1 MLVEIKNLGEIFQK
15 RFEAIQS
22 WAELSFTESDKE
34 LIKQLPNVKEVYR
47 SSVVIQSPAELKKHS
62 HIPSQ
67 YILYA
72 ALIKEFA
79 QALYEYIAILKEL
92 KNSDLSNSQVH
103 QIILNRDSNYPAFEK
118 LSKHEQ
124 DYFFDLFG
132 KDKEHALGA
141 KSILSEKDGAKAL
154 RGEKDFFSSVVLQV
168 INVPNSSNSL
178 LGELVYYLSERPNI
192 YEVLQRK
199 YINNI
204 SFIVQD
210 SVAGSF
216 AASVFR
222 FLWNYDRLEKVKPL
236 ILQNKD
242 KRLLSISN
250 SDFKLTSVFQQSK
263 GWLDESELMSGGV
276 IRFTKNP
283 QFSMDEN
290 LIYVSTEWTSE
301 RDSRLDITSLKYI
314 LESQYKEFEIEITE
328 NAFTLKPSK
337 HRAPSKSNF
346 VGVGTSLPKPFIL
359 LAGISGTGK
368 SRFVK
373 RQAMFQGG
381 VNHILIPVRPDWHEP
396 SDLLGY
402 VSKINGEKYVT
413 SEFLKFVVRAW
424 VDAYDCVS
432 EGRVALKDLSN
443 MSTWW
448 ACLDEMNL
456 APVEQYFAD
465 YLSVIETRQ
474 WTGNT
479 YECEA
484 LVHPAKLVDEGCH
497 EKLKKDLGLLANDD
511 LWQYFVK
518 NGISIPPNLIVAGTV
533 NMDETTHGFSR
544 KVIDRAFTIDFGA
557 FFPNDFDELFNP
569 KSEPRPLVFSKYSS
583 VNMDDL
589 SDVASDF
596 NGDKSISFLKD
607 INSCLQGTPFELA
620 FRALNELLLAVKCFS
635 PKDDEELSAVWD
647 DFIMTKLLPR
657 IEGDTDKLRFNGEES
672 LLTILQNKISM
683 HLTNLNPTGFRP
695 DLLRTSLNGNN
706 ISVEIRSLKKIAWMH
721 ERLINS
727 SFTSFWA

>member
-1 MLVEIKNLGEIFQK
+1 MLVEIKKLGEIFQK
-15 RFEAIQS
+15 RFEATQS
-22 WAELSFTESDKE
+22 WPELSFADSDKE
-34 LIKQLPNVKEVYR
+34 LIKQLPNVKDVYR
-47 SSVVIQSPAELKKHS
+47 SSVVIQSPTELKKHS

-67 YILYA
+67 YMLYA

-79 QALYEYIAILKEL
+79 EALYSYIAILKEL
-92 KNSDLSNSQVH
+92 KNSDLSNAQVH
-103 QIILNRDSNYPAFEK
+103 QLILDRDSNYPAFTK
-118 LSKHEQ
+118 LSDQETE
-124 DYFFDLFG
+124 YFFNLFG

-141 KSILSEKDGAKAL
+141 KSILSEKDGAKGL
-154 RGEKDFFSSVVLQV
+154 RGEKDFFSSVILQV

-178 LGELVYYLSERPNI
+178 LGELVYYLSEKPNI
-192 YEVLQRK
+192 YEVLQRA
-199 YINNI
+199 YIKNLAI
-204 SFIVQD
+204 IAQE

-222 FLWNYDRLEKVKPL
+222 FLWNYDRLEKVRSY
-236 ILQNKD
+236 ISQNED
-242 KRLLSISN
+242 VRFLSIANSN
-250 SDFKLTSVFQQSK
+250 SKLTSVFQQSER
-263 GWLDESELMSGGV
+263 WLEESELSSGGK
-276 IRFTKNP
+276 IRFTEKP
-283 QFSMDEN
+283 QFVIDGN
-290 LIYVSTEWTSE
+290 FIYISTEWTSGK
-301 RDSRLDITSLKYI
+301 DTRLDIDSLKTI
-314 LESQYKEFEIEITE
+314 VESEYKEFEIEITE
-328 NAFTLKPSK
+328 KVFTLKPSK
-337 HRAPSKSNF
+337 YHTLSNSNS

-368 SRFVK
+368 SRFVR
-373 RQAMFQGG
+373 RQADFQGRG
-381 VNHILIPVRPDWHEP
+381 NHILIPVRPDWHEP

-413 SEFLKFVVRAW
+413 TEFLKFVVKAW
-424 VDAYDCVS
+424 IDAYDYVS
-432 EGRVALKDLSN
+432 EGKIFLKDLSK
-443 MSTWW
+443 MTTFW

-474 WTGNT
+474 WNGKT

-484 LVHPAKLVDEGCH
+484 LVNPAQMVDETCYQD
-497 EKLKKDLGLLANDD
+497 LKKDLGLLGNDD
-511 LWQYFVK
+511 LWKHFII

-557 FFPNDFDELFNP
+557 FFPNDFNELFHP
-569 KSEPRPLVFSKYSS
+569 KSMPKPLVFSMYSNA
-583 VNMDDL
+583 NMEDL
-589 SDVASDF
+589 SVVAADPD
-596 NGDKSISFLKD
+596 GDKSIGFLID
-607 INSCLQGTPFELA
+607 INSCLHGTPFELA

-672 LLTILQNKISM
+672 LLTSLQNKIAE
-683 HLTNLNPTGFRP
+683 HFNNLNSTGFRP
-695 DLLRTSLNGNN
+695 DLLRTSITGDSV
-706 ISVEIRSLKKIAWMH
+706 SVEIRSLKKIAWMH
-721 ERLINS
+721 ERLVNS

>member
-1 MLVEIKNLGEIFQK
+1 MLVEIKILGEIFQK
-15 RFEAIQS
+15 RFEATQS
-22 WAELSFTESDKE
+22 WTELSFTESDKE
-34 LIKQLPNVKEVYR
+34 IIKQLPNVKEVYR
-47 SSVVIQSPAELKKHS
+47 SSVMIQSPTELTKHS

-67 YILYA
+67 YMLYA

-92 KNSDLSNSQVH
+92 KNSDLSNSQIH
-103 QIILNRDSNYPAFEK
+103 QLILDRDSNYPAFTK
-118 LSKHEQ
+118 LSKQEK
-124 DYFFDLFG
+124 DNFFNVFG
-132 KDKEHALGA
+132 KDKEYALGA
-141 KSILSEKDGAKAL
+141 KSILSEKDGLKGL

-178 LGELVYYLSERPNI
+178 LGELVYYLSEKPNI
-192 YEVLQRK
+192 YKELQRA
-199 YINNI
+199 YIKNL
-204 SFIVQD
+204 SFIAQE
-210 SVAGSF
+210 SVAGGF

-222 FLWNYDRLEKVKPL
+222 FLWNYDRLEKVKSL
-236 ILQNKD
+236 ISQNGD
-242 KRLLSISN
+242 KRFLSIATSN
-250 SDFKLTSVFQQSK
+250 FKLTSVFQQSER
-263 GWLDESELMSGGV
+263 WLEESEMTSGNK
-276 IRFTKNP
+276 IRFTEKP
-283 QFSMDEN
+283 QFLMNGN

-301 RDSRLDITSLKYI
+301 KDTRLDITSLKSI
-314 LESQYKEFEIEITE
+314 IESEYKEFEIEITE
-328 NAFTLKPSK
+328 KIFTLKPRK
-337 HRAPSKSNF
+337 QHAPLKSNF
-346 VGVGTSLPKPFIL
+346 IGVGTSLPKPFIL

-373 RQAMFQGG
+373 RQATFQGG
-381 VNHILIPVRPDWHEP
+381 ENHILIPVRPDWHEP

-402 VSKINGEKYVT
+402 VSKINGEKYVI
-413 SEFLKFVVRAW
+413 SEFLKFIVKAW
-424 VDAYDCVS
+424 IDAYDNVS
-432 EGRVALKDLSN
+432 EGKVALKDFSK
-443 MSTWW
+443 MTTWW

-484 LVHPAKLVDEGCH
+484 LVHPAQLVDESCH
-497 EKLKKDLGLLANDD
+497 EELKKDLGLLENDD
-511 LWQYFVK
+511 LWRHFVE
-518 NGISIPPNLIVAGTV
+518 NGIPIPPNLIVAGTV

-569 KSEPRPLVFSKYSS
+569 KSEPKPLVFSKYS
-583 VNMDDL
+583 NANIDDL
-589 SDVASDF
+589 SVVAADF
-596 NGDKSISFLKD
+596 NGHKSIGFLKD

-620 FRALNELLLAVKCFS
+620 FRAINELLLAVKCFS

-657 IEGDTDKLRFNGEES
+657 IEGDTDKLRFNGEVS
-672 LLTILQNKISM
+672 LLTSLQNKIAM
-683 HLTNLNPTGFRP
+683 HLTNLNSTGFRP
-695 DLLRTSLNGNN
+695 DLLRRSVTGEDIN
-706 ISVEIRSLKKIAWMH
+706 VEIRSLKKIAWMQ
-721 ERLINS
+721 ERLLNN